1 MLEIKNLFKSYN
13 GKMVLKNLN
22 LQIKKGEKV
31 ALMGPS
37 GSGKSTVLR
46 CLNRLIQPDSG
57 SILIGGQNIM
67 QLGGRELNLLRRKIG
82 FVFQKF
88 NLLERLTALE
98 NVEFALLTAGWK
110 RQEACKMAAES
121 LRNVGLEAY
130 KDFLVTAL
138 SGGQQQRVGIARAI
152 VGKPEIL
159 LLDEPTASLDPVLVQ
174 EVLEVIEHLGQK
186 RNITMVIVTHEI
198 FFALRF
204 ADRLLLFDCGE
215 IVDDGSPKEVLSFP
229 SSSIGQKYKDLLE
242 YQWEEKINA
251 TENY

>member
-1 MLEIKNLFKSYN
+1 MLEIKNLFKSYS
-13 GKMVLKNLN
+13 GKMVIKNLN
-22 LQIKKGEKV
+22 LQIKAGERV

-46 CLNRLIQPDSG
+46 CLNRLIEPDSG
-57 SILIGGQNIM
+57 SILIDGENIL
-67 QLGGRELNLLRRKIG
+67 QLGGTELNSLRRKIG

-98 NVEFALLTAGWK
+98 NVEFGLLAAGWEK
-110 RQEACKMAAES
+110 EEAYNLAAES
-121 LRNVGLEAY
+121 LKNVGLEAY
-130 KDFLVTAL
+130 QDFPVTSL

-152 VGKPEIL
+152 AGRPEIL
-159 LLDEPTASLDPVLVQ
+159 LLDEPTASLDPILVQ
-174 EVLEVIEHLGQK
+174 EVLEVIERLGQRK
-186 RNITMVIVTHEI
+186 TITMLIVTHEI

-215 IVDDGSPKEVLSFP
+215 IVDEGTPREVLSFP
-229 SSSIGQKYKDLLE
+229 HSSIGQKYKELLE

-251 TENY
+251 AENY

>member
-1 MLEIKNLFKSYN
+1 MLEIKNLFKSYD
-13 GKMVLKNLN
+13 GKMVIKNLN
-22 LQIKKGEKV
+22 LQIKAGERV

-57 SILIGGQNIM
+57 SILIGGENI
-67 QLGGRELNLLRRKIG
+67 LHLKSGELNMLRRKIG

-98 NVEFALLTAGWK
+98 NVAFALFTAGWE
-110 RQEACKMAAES
+110 QEEAYRLAAES
-121 LRNVGLEAY
+121 LKDVGLEAY
-130 KDFLVTAL
+130 KDFPVPAL

-152 VGKPEIL
+152 VGRPEIL
-159 LLDEPTASLDPVLVQ
+159 LLDEPTASLDPILVR
-174 EVLEVIEHLGQK
+174 EVLEAIERLGQK

-204 ADRLLLFDCGE
+204 ADRLLLFDRGE
-215 IVDDGSPKEVLSFP
+215 IVDDGTPEEVLGFP
-229 SSSIGQKYKDLLE
+229 RSSIGQKYKELLE

-251 TENY
+251 AENY